1 MGGIGKTELALQY
14 AWKHWN
20 LGTYPAGVCWLQA
33 GDEFELQERLG
44 QGIVQFARSKLDLK
58 PKGKTTLERVE
69 WCWSHWSAGETLLI
83 FDDVQSLADIEPF
96 LQVLEPRFKIL
107 LTTRLKLGTSIQQID
122 LSEFS
127 EEQALELLRTIV
139 KDGRVDQQ
147 LEDAKQL
154 CQWLGYLPLALE
166 LIANYLAQEPYTNL
180 NEMLGKLQ
188 REGLEDKALEIGERE
203 NQTQFA

>member
-1 MGGIGKTELALQY
+1 
-14 AWKHWN
+14 
-20 LGTYPAGVCWLQA
+20 
-33 GDEFELQERLG
+33 
-44 QGIVQFARSKLDLK
+44 
-58 PKGKTTLERVE
+58 
-69 WCWSHWSAGETLLI
+69 
-83 FDDVQSLADIEPF
+83 
-96 LQVLEPRFKIL
+96 
-107 LTTRLKLGTSIQQID
+107 LGTSIQQID

-203 NQTQFA
+203 NQTQFATAKRGVKAAFDVSWKKLSPENLCKP